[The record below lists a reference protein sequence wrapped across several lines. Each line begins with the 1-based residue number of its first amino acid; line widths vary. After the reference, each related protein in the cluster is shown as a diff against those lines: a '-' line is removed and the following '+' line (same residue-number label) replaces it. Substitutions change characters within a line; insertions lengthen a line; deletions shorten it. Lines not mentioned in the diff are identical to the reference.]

1 MFCCCR
7 ILHFIKRYV
16 LSAWYPKEPVV
27 YQRLEGKLTIIKS
40 VSLDRTITKYKI
52 WDKDI
57 QPKYLDPTEVTYILK
72 SKVDAPWLWFG
83 AESPVGR
90 TDLTNC
96 FEPYLFPGNR
106 ITPEFLETTYPL
118 YYDWKYLDPK
128 TFKEVDFPKTGIII
142 DAARVERST
151 KESQEDKT
159 N

>member
-72 SKVDAPWLWFG
+72 SKVEAPWLWFG

-96 FEPYLFPGNR
+96 FEESLEYFSIDNDCRWELIAVGVNASRADQEP
-106 ITPEFLETTYPL
+106 TFLQIP
-118 YYDWKYLDPK
+118 
-128 TFKEVDFPKTGIII
+128 V
-142 DAARVERST
+142 V
-151 KESQEDKT
+151 
-159 N
+159 